1 MSQFYNLKYRV
12 IIFFILCL
20 RQKDPELYGY
30 LLKAELGTIFALPW
44 LITWFGHVLPDYGDV
59 VRLYD
64 YFLAQ
69 PPLMPVYLAAAIV
82 LYRREDILTSGQLSL
97 FKGSLSG
104 PCKFFLSFKNLFHEK
119 QFFTTIPV
127 NFCTGTGVSVKP
139 FTPIFNCV
147 YAYIRISNTDPDPQS
162 CLKRI

>member
-1 MSQFYNLKYRV
+1 M
-12 IIFFILCL
+12 
-20 RQKDPELYGY
+20 YGY

-97 FKGSLSG
+97 SKGSLSG
-104 PCKFFLSFKNLFHEK
+104 PCEFFFFLQKF
-119 QFFTTIPV
+119 IP
-127 NFCTGTGVSVKP
+127 
-139 FTPIFNCV
+139 
-147 YAYIRISNTDPDPQS
+147 
-162 CLKRI
+162 